1 MPAII
6 GPQPPWGRAARLLSR
21 VRPALAGAFAP
32 LRAVRTVAIVGSY
45 ATGTPTDASDVD
57 VLVLVGEP
65 EISAYRIWS
74 ICVELGM
81 LLDCEVNALIYST
94 REFGQRL
101 RARDP
106 QVHHMARGALLVKGA
121 LPPGAPR
128 RRMRR
133 APATRNGITPLGR
146 PVSDRKI
153 ANLIESSDLLLR
165 DSRHPALSDF
175 GRVGAALEAVRN
187 LVNAV
192 LETQGYRIKG
202 EDSDGL
208 GLQKAQATLR
218 KGPLDQLQ
226 ERYHCQGQQELWH
239 ITPES
244 RDGLLTEAWDFCE
257 SARAW
262 LFAKRPVLRP
272 LPGGASTN
280 VSTWAT

>member
-1 MPAII
+1 M
-6 GPQPPWGRAARLLSR
+6 
-21 VRPALAGAFAP
+21 RPALAGAFAQ

-45 ATGTPTDASDVD
+45 ATGTPTDASDID

-74 ICVELGM
+74 ICAELGI
-81 LLDCEVNALIYST
+81 LLDCEVNVLIYST
-94 REFGQRL
+94 REFAQRL
-101 RARDP
+101 RERDP
-106 QVHHMARGALLVKGA
+106 QVHHMARGALLAKGA
-121 LPPGAPR
+121 LPRGVPR
-128 RRMRR
+128 RRPRR

-146 PVSDRKI
+146 SVSDRKI

-175 GRVGAALEAVRN
+175 GRVSAALAAVRN

-218 KGPLDQLQ
+218 KPSLDQLQ
-226 ERYHCQGQQELWH
+226 ERYHWQGQHELWH

-244 RDGLLTEAWDFCE
+244 RDRLLIEARDFCE

-262 LFAKRPVLRP
+262 LFNQRPVLRP
-272 LPGGASTN
+272 LSCGAPTNASTG
-280 VSTWAT
+280 AT